1 MKTIYTDGS
10 CRGNPGPGGWA
21 VIVVEDSR
29 IVKKL
34 GGFEKMTTN
43 NRMELLAGIEALRL
57 VQDGESAVIFTDSTY
72 LKLGITQ
79 WLPNWK
85 QRNWKKA
92 NKKSVKNQDLWQVL
106 DQFAMAN
113 QLNHSRIQWWY
124 ITGHSGN
131 IYNEL
136 CDKIAKKIIESEG
149 KEIDLLH

>member
-10 CRGNPGPGGWA
+10 CKGNPGPGGWA

-85 QRNWKKA
+85 QKNWKTA

-136 CDKIAKKIIESEG
+136 CDEIAKKIIASEG